1 MEIQVIRPK
10 SRIIPQ
16 KKRVCAYCRV
26 STAEEEQANSLENQV
41 SHYEDL
47 IRKNPSYEFSGVFYD
62 YAISGFKEDRPGF
75 QEMLRKARNKEIDLI
90 ITKSVS
96 RFCRNTD
103 TLLKAVRELKDLGV
117 GILFEL
123 QHLNISVGEDPHLY
137 RWWVQSNLSQWG
149 SNLPLR

>member
-10 SRIIPQ
+10 SQVSPQ

-47 IRKNPSYEFSGVFYD
+47 IRRNPSYEFAGVFYD

-75 QEMLRKARNKEIDLI
+75 QEMLGKPGIKRLI
-90 ITKSVS
+90 SS
-96 RFCRNTD
+96 
-103 TLLKAVRELKDLGV
+103 
-117 GILFEL
+117 
-123 QHLNISVGEDPHLY
+123 
-137 RWWVQSNLSQWG
+137 
-149 SNLPLR
+149 